1 MIHFFFYHILKHS
14 IACERLSFFFHPVIW
29 IKWTLKYS
37 LTKRSSNEGNTHTHS
52 LSQHRNCNHINI
64 SKHQNLLIIQTNSN
78 DCVAFRLLLFHS
90 MHINRMK
97 AYFIIIIFALT
108 DVRQAQSKWR
118 SDQREEGKKN
128 SAHTLMFMP
137 SQRLSTSHDTK
148 WKLKFGVRKRRHFF
162 SFLLFLLKL
171 LFSCVDLLFIW
182 LSVLIEFSILC
193 QWFFH
198 PSSFSLPFFFA
209 SQKCVHY

>member
-1 MIHFFFYHILKHS
+1 
-14 IACERLSFFFHPVIW
+14 
-29 IKWTLKYS
+29 
-37 LTKRSSNEGNTHTHS
+37 
-52 LSQHRNCNHINI
+52 
-64 SKHQNLLIIQTNSN
+64 
-78 DCVAFRLLLFHS
+78 
-90 MHINRMK
+90 MK

-162 SFLLFLLKL
+162 FFLIVPFEAVVQLRWSSFYLTQCADWVFNFMPMIFSSELFLSPIFFLLHRNVYIIKK
-171 LFSCVDLLFIW
+171 S
-182 LSVLIEFSILC
+182 
-193 QWFFH
+193 
-198 PSSFSLPFFFA
+198 
-209 SQKCVHY
+209 

>member
-1 MIHFFFYHILKHS
+1 
-14 IACERLSFFFHPVIW
+14 
-29 IKWTLKYS
+29 
-37 LTKRSSNEGNTHTHS
+37 
-52 LSQHRNCNHINI
+52 
-64 SKHQNLLIIQTNSN
+64 
-78 DCVAFRLLLFHS
+78 
-90 MHINRMK
+90 MK

-118 SDQREEGKKN
+118 SDQREEGEKN

-137 SQRLSTSHDTK
+137 SQRLSTSHDTE

-182 LSVLIEFSILC
+182 LSVLIEFSIIC

-198 PSSFSLPFFFA
+198 PSSFSLPFFFCFTEMCTLLR
-209 SQKCVHY
+209 SRNTLWFFTGQTCSLEQLQKVNILKSFHILHIAH